1 MAKENIIKPTPEQL
15 EDWKAK
21 YKAVHILTVEN
32 FVGYLRNID
41 RRTLSAA
48 MNKIS
53 RSDIVGA
60 AEIILENCWLGGDDE
75 IKKDDDVF
83 GATVTVIGDLLQ
95 TKKAELENLNA
106 PKKIKEGIEKPNAKQ
121 IEDWKKEFK
130 TVHKITVD
138 GKVAYFA
145 PPKRKVLSE
154 IMAQIS
160 KADLVQGMELFI
172 GYCWLGGDTEIQNDD
187 DLFVAASMKLGD
199 LIQTKTAELEKL

>member
-1 MAKENIIKPTPEQL
+1 MAKENIIKPSSEQI

-21 YKAVHILTVEN
+21 YKAVHILTVDN

-48 MNKIS
+48 MNKIN

-60 AEIILENCWLGGDDE
+60 AEVILENCWLGGDDE
-75 IKKDDDVF
+75 IKKDDEVF
-83 GATVTVIGDLLQ
+83 AATVSVIGDLLQ

-106 PKKIKEGIEKPNAKQ
+106 PKRIKEGIANPTPEQ
-121 IEDWKKEFK
+121 IEGWKGEFK
-130 TVHKITVD
+130 TVHKITID
-138 GKVAYFA
+138 GKVAYFS

-154 IMAQIS
+154 IMSHIS

-172 GYCWLGGDTEIQNDD
+172 DYCWLGGDTEIQTDD
-187 DLFVAASMKLGD
+187 DLFVGASLKLGE